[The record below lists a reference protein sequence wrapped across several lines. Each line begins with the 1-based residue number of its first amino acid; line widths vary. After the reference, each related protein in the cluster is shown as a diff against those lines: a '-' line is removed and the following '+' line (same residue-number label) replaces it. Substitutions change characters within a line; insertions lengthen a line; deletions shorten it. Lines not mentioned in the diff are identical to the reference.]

1 MQHCYHASKVINQI
15 DKFGKSFKSMT
26 LETVKGF
33 LIDSK
38 KSNLD
43 LTKNFSFKH

>member
-1 MQHCYHASKVINQI
+1 MPPKIINQI
-15 DKFGKSFKSMT
+15 DSFGKNLNQLT

-38 KSNLD
+38 KS
-43 LTKNFSFKH
+43 KFKL